1 MTTAMS
7 NPSSTITN
15 VPIVIIGAGPTGLGA
30 AWRLASQQ
38 PGAAPPFLLVNET
51 LEAGGTAGSWTT
63 PEGFTFDYGGH
74 VLFPHAEYDVF
85 LNLLDRL
92 IPEWHASVPVRGIW
106 INGSSIPTPVQR
118 NIHRLSSRHM
128 ARCLWSLHRARRRV
142 ARAANSTVTAVST
155 RFADSPSKSQTDT
168 LHSYLQTQFGP
179 ALATSIMSPLN
190 RKMWATDPRH
200 MGTSWTGH
208 RSGTRERNV
217 ADLRIR
223 QVLRNWI
230 TRRDLPSW
238 TADTRVRYPAY
249 GGSGAIWKAVASEIP
264 SASKRFGVHVT
275 AVDTRQ
281 QQVHLS
287 DRSILRY
294 EHLITSVPLDTLL
307 ELLIDQP
314 ELTRKAAQFRAAR
327 VQLFGFG
334 VRGPMP
340 AALAQHHA
348 VSVPSPDIPFW
359 RLNIPSNFAPGNA
372 PPGNWSLL
380 CECSLPPKVTTS
392 YTAADIERS
401 LRSEGF
407 LPAGAD
413 IISRSER
420 SFDHGYPVPFTG
432 RDALLADVQHSLEA
446 LGIYSRGRF
455 GGWRYEVSNQDH
467 AFMQGVEVIDRL
479 LTGKPEYTYAKTW

>member
-1 MTTAMS
+1 MNT
-7 NPSSTITN
+7 PSAALSN

-38 PGAAPPFLLVNET
+38 PGSAPPFLLVNEG
-51 LEAGGTAGSWTT
+51 LDAGGTAGSWTT

-85 LNLLDRL
+85 LDLLNRL

-106 INGSSIPTPVQR
+106 IDGTSIPTPVQR
-118 NIHRLSSRHM
+118 NIHRLPSRHM
-128 ARCLWSLHRARRRV
+128 ARCLWSLHRARRRPARV
-142 ARAANSTVTAVST
+142 ATPAAIQASTHHLGRETDSQ
-155 RFADSPSKSQTDT
+155 ADSQTDN

-190 RKMWATDPRH
+190 RKMWATDPQH

-208 RSGTRERNV
+208 RSGTKERNV

-238 TADTRVRYPAY
+238 TADTRVRYPAQ
-249 GGSGAIWKAVASEIP
+249 GGSGAIWKSVAAEIP

-275 AVDTRQ
+275 AVNTRQ

-287 DRSILRY
+287 DGSRLRY
-294 EHLITSVPLDTLL
+294 EHLITTVPLDTLL
-307 ELLIDQP
+307 ELLLDQP
-314 ELTRKAAQFRAAR
+314 DLTQKAAQFRAAR
-327 VQLFGFG
+327 VQIFGFG

-340 AALAQHHA
+340 AALAEHHA
-348 VSVPSPDIPFW
+348 VSVPSPDVPFW

-372 PPGNWSLL
+372 PAGTWSLL
-380 CECSLPPKVTTS
+380 CECSLPPEVATS
-392 YTAADIERS
+392 YTSADIERS

-420 SFDHGYPVPFTG
+420 SFHHGYPVPFAG
-432 RDALLADVQHSLEA
+432 RDALLADVQQSLEA

-479 LTGKPEYTYAKTW
+479 LSGKPEYTYTKTW